1 VNIAPIALG
10 SRHGPFTARLAP
22 DVIRAYAAAT
32 NDPNARTQEGAAVPP
47 TFPVL
52 LVFDAQTAGNS
63 VVPREAIGAARAAVH
78 GEHDIVLHRPLVV
91 GEELTTWSIPESVRV
106 TTAGTRVVLH
116 MEQLDATGALVAEQW
131 WTTFLAGVAL
141 GGDDGPDAPDHTF
154 PDDARTRTAASHVIH
169 VDADQPQRYG
179 EVSQDWSP
187 HHYDR
192 AVARAEGFPDVFL
205 HGLCTMAMCS
215 HAAVEE
221 LAGGDP
227 TRVRRVAVRFAS
239 PTFLHHDLAVELFT
253 IDDTRYAF
261 EATCAGATVIK
272 HGRVEL
278 FD

>member
-1 VNIAPIALG
+1 VDLASIALG
-10 SRHGPFTARLAP
+10 SRHGPFTGRLAP
-22 DVIRAYAAAT
+22 DAIRAYAAAT
-32 NDPNARTQEGAAVPP
+32 NDPNPRTRDGRAVPP

-63 VVPREAIGAARAAVH
+63 VVPREAFSAARAAVH
-78 GEHDIVLHRPLVV
+78 GEHDVVLHRPLVV

-106 TTAGTRVVLH
+106 TTAGTRLALH
-116 MEQLDATGALVAEQW
+116 MEQLDASGALVAEQW

-154 PDDARTRTAASHVIH
+154 SEDARERPAASRVIR

-179 EVSQDWSP
+179 ELSQDWSP
-187 HHYDR
+187 HHFDR
-192 AVARAEGFPDVFL
+192 AVAQAEGFPDVFL

-221 LAGGDP
+221 LAGSDP
-227 TRVRRVAVRFAS
+227 MRVRRVAVRFAS
-239 PTFLHHDLAVELFT
+239 PTYLDQDLAVDLFT

-272 HGRVEL
+272 HGRIEL